1 MRKTLFAVACLV
13 GVLAMAQSMLG
24 DILQLRNR
32 DESAFPVATQR
43 TGGLLYGTDAG
54 RPYVSNGTTWVG
66 VCTELTGCP
75 SDGGG
80 GGGGVTD
87 LTGIAPIIVV
97 SDGGN
102 GYTISIAP
110 TDIDAG
116 ISGVVG
122 AIYINDV
129 LSAGSTYGGQVVKR
143 TTTFNNMSFRIR
155 TSGTGG
161 TTNAN
166 VLATDGTNNCNFAFA
181 CNSATG
187 ATSVVG
193 TGTCAFPA
201 DALITYSITS
211 IGDCSIG
218 PDLQGVVIVTGTT
231 DNVFAG
237 GNGGGSGG
245 NFVLKTGDTMTGQ
258 LAIQIPNAVTPAL
271 IIGSDA
277 GLGYPPVEISQTA
290 AGNLVL
296 GPVGAAPGLVVAGT
310 SGLTVNAGSIYATSG
325 VVQSGALV
333 AVPGFFVTAGP
344 GINACPTV
352 DGAIWY
358 DAVYGFLRC
367 EGAGIIR
374 RLAPLNLDIAGSF
387 PQVDPTL
394 LTFPRPVFTS
404 PYWPFWATGTASVEC
419 VVPGVSGGGSQ
430 ATVEFS
436 TLPASSTVTFTVACD
451 CSSITPGAST
461 SFAPLIFDGQVVA
474 LVTSSDCTTTPF
486 INASF
491 DGLSF

>member
-102 GYTISIAP
+102 GYTISLG
-110 TDIDAG
+110 DMDAG
-116 ISGVVG
+116 IVGQVG

-129 LSAGSTYGGQVVKR
+129 IAAGSTYGGQVVKR
-143 TTTFNNMSFRIR
+143 GTTFNAASFRIR

-166 VLATDGTNNCNFAFA
+166 ILATDGTNNCDFSFA
-181 CNSATG
+181 CNSAVG
-187 ATSVVG
+187 ATAVNAS
-193 TGTCAFPA
+193 GTCTFPP
-201 DALITYSITS
+201 DALITYVITS
-211 IGDCSIG
+211 VGDCSVG
-218 PDLQGVVIVTGTT
+218 PDLQGVVIISGTT
-231 DNVFAG
+231 DNSFS
-237 GNGGGSGG
+237 GSGG
-245 NFVLKTGDTMTGQ
+245 NFVLKTGDTMTGT
-258 LAIQIPNAVTPAL
+258 LAIQMPDDTTQAL
-271 IIGSDA
+271 TIANNVD
-277 GLGYPPVEISQTA
+277 LPVLFNQ
-290 AGNLVL
+290 GNGGQLRITQQSSVL
-296 GPVGAAPGLVVAGT
+296 FASSVDT
-310 SGLTVNAGSIYATSG
+310 SGPLTAVNNPVTGGYLAAQPSFI
-325 VVQSGALV
+325 
-333 AVPGFFVTAGP
+333 VTAGP
-344 GINACPTV
+344 GFNACPFIV
-352 DGAIWY
+352 PDGAIWY

-461 SFAPLIFDGQVVA
+461 SFAPLSFDGQVVA
-474 LVTSSDCTTTPF
+474 SVTSSDCTTTPF